1 MSKPKTVE
9 TNLSN
14 FPAALAPLC
23 QLDHWVVWKW
33 EQRKGKWTKPPF
45 MAIDP
50 RRRAKNNDPATWASY
65 SAAVAAVSVADGIGF
80 ALLDT
85 PFVAVDLDHC
95 LAGDDIDPW
104 AQAWIEQANGAYVER
119 TPSGEGLRIIGI
131 GNGTK
136 LHRKWSIARA
146 RDGAAIEVYR
156 GCERYITITGAQ
168 LGECKEL
175 SQLDLL
181 DKIAAQYDGK
191 EEAASGNGFDFN
203 KAGASI
209 DYDGIIR
216 WGAPEGAD
224 ASALFHAVI
233 GHLSAKIPSVDQI
246 IEELAKWPNGIARRY
261 AGRLRSEVERSFEK
275 WQGKRKIRGSG
286 SGTGGGGGATSEPDE
301 PQQWD
306 ATNKHGVPL
315 PSCANARRALLALDV
330 KCRFDVFH
338 DKHIIEGKVVL
349 QLANL
354 DLVVA
359 DLRRKIHAA
368 FGFDPGKHNTI
379 DAVEQLCARNKFNPI
394 IDYLD
399 SLKWDGTPR
408 LGRWLIIYLG
418 AEDTELNCEFGRLAL
433 IAAVRR
439 ARKPGTKFD
448 PIIVLEG
455 PMGSR
460 KSMAIETMAGS
471 DNFSDQTILGARDR
485 EVQELLAGVWLYEI
499 AELSNIRRTDVE
511 HIRSFVSRTV
521 DRARKA
527 YGHFRIDLPRTP
539 IFFATTNDDRYLKQ
553 ADRRFWPVKTT
564 VIDIEALKRD
574 RDQLW
579 AEASAREPGASI
591 ILQRELW
598 QAASVEQEAR
608 QEHDPWDDKLA
619 NACGTVE
626 QGEERVSSTDLME
639 TVLGIHVSKQ
649 RDIDF
654 KRLGKC
660 MRRLG
665 WDGPKKTWIGK
676 DHTKGYTRSA
686 KRRT

>member
-1 MSKPKTVE
+1 MNKPNKVE
-9 TNLSN
+9 TDLAN

-23 QLDHWVVWKW
+23 QFDHWVLWRW

-50 RRRAKNNDPATWASY
+50 RRKAKNSDPATWASY
-65 SAAVAAVSVADGIGF
+65 PAAVAAASQADGIGF

-95 LAGDDIDPW
+95 LAGVDIDPW
-104 AQAWIEQANGAYVER
+104 ARAWIEQANGAYVER
-119 TPSGEGLRIIGI
+119 TPSGEGLRIIGV
-131 GNGTK
+131 GHGAK
-136 LHRKWSIARA
+136 LHRRWKIEGARE
-146 RDGAAIEVYR
+146 GAAIEVYR

-175 SQLDLL
+175 AELDLL
-181 DKIAAQYDGK
+181 DKIASEYDGK
-191 EEAASGNGFDFN
+191 EQASESSFDFN

-209 DYDGIIR
+209 DYDEIIR
-216 WGAPEGAD
+216 SGAPAGAD
-224 ASALFHAVI
+224 ISAVFHATI
-233 GHLSAKIPSVDQI
+233 GHLYAKGLSVDQI
-246 IEELAKWPNGIARRY
+246 IEALSKWPNGIAHRY
-261 AGRLRSEVERSFEK
+261 VGRLRGEVERSFEK
-275 WQGKRKIRGSG
+275 WQNKRKIHGSG
-286 SGTGGGGGATSEPDE
+286 STSSNPNDPNEPLIWEATDK
-301 PQQWD
+301 
-306 ATNKHGVPL
+306 NGRPL
-315 PSCANARRALLALDV
+315 PTCANTRRALLALDV
-330 KCRFDVFH
+330 KCRLDVFH
-338 DKHIIEGKVVL
+338 DKHIIEGKIVL
-349 QLANL
+349 QLTNL

-368 FGFDPGKHNTI
+368 YGFDPGKQNSI
-379 DAVEQLCARNKFNPI
+379 DAVEQLCVRNKFNPI
-394 IDYLD
+394 TDYLD
-399 SLKWDGTPR
+399 ALKWDGTPR
-408 LGRWLIIYLG
+408 LDHWLITYLG
-418 AEDTELNCEFGRLAL
+418 AEDTELNREFGRLAL

-471 DNFSDQTILGARDR
+471 ENFSDQTILGVRDR

-527 YGHFRIDLPRTP
+527 YGHFRVDAPRTP
-539 IFFATTNDDRYLKQ
+539 IFFGTTNDDRYLKQ

-564 VIDIEALKRD
+564 IIDIEALKRD

-579 AEASAREPGASI
+579 AEASRREPGASI

-598 QAASVEQEAR
+598 GAASVEQEAR
-608 QEHDPWDDKLA
+608 EEHDPWDDKLA
-619 NACGTVE
+619 KACGTVE
-626 QGEERVSSTDLME
+626 QGEERVSSTDLLE

-649 RDIDF
+649 RDVDY
-654 KRLGKC
+654 KRLGRC

-665 WDGPKKTWIGK
+665 WDGPKKTKIGGVQV
-676 DHTKGYTRSA
+676 KGYTRPQV
-686 KRRT
+686 